1 MSAFGI
7 VDRDPYDPASAPFD
21 DRNLALPIGFNFPS
35 SCKAAHRNLGLSSA
49 AARLHLRCIS
59 AASPLHLVSPPPPP
73 RKVAELFEAKFLQK
87 TAREMAEMRP

>member
-49 AARLHLRCIS
+49 VARLHLRCIS
-59 AASPLHLVSPPPPP
+59 AASL
-73 RKVAELFEAKFLQK
+73 RQVAELFEAKFLQK